1 MGVGNYPQFLMTA
14 KIEEASEIG
23 MMLGDWD
30 EAEYTPEGCPHP
42 SSKTRTINGIHDR
55 DYVEDSGAVSS
66 QPNFRCA
73 SADVSDATN
82 GAKMTIPNEYGTD
95 VIYTIRGIEPG
106 GLGLTYLLLEKD

>member
-1 MGVGNYPQFLMTA
+1 MTA
-14 KIEEASEIG
+14 KIEQADEIG

-30 EAEYTPEGCPHP
+30 EALYTPEGFAHP
-42 SSKTRTINGIHDR
+42 SSKTVTINGIHDR

-73 SADVSDATN
+73 STDVADATN
-82 GAKMTIPNEYGTD
+82 GAKMTIDD
-95 VIYTIRGIEPG
+95 VHGVAVVYTIRGIEPG